1 MGTTRI
7 WDSDY
12 GFWEHIWTCM
22 NITKSQGPS
31 KKEHI
36 FCDGDGGS
44 LPETTEIFNKQAGE
58 GSKSE
63 WKLHRYLWEE
73 R

>member
-1 MGTTRI
+1 
-7 WDSDY
+7 
-12 GFWEHIWTCM
+12 M

-31 KKEHI
+31 KKEQI

-44 LPETTEIFNKQAGE
+44 LQETTEIFNKQAAE

-63 WKLHRYLWEE
+63 
-73 R
+73 